1 MNCPQCKAELRISKV
16 KELEDRYLRSY
27 TCPNT
32 RCKNYK
38 QPVEEEEVMKEDATH

>member
-1 MNCPQCKAELRISKV
+1 MNCPHCKAELRIASMQ
-16 KELEDRYLRSY
+16 ELKDRYMRIL

-38 QPVEEEEVMKEDATH
+38 QPVEEQEIFKQNTNE